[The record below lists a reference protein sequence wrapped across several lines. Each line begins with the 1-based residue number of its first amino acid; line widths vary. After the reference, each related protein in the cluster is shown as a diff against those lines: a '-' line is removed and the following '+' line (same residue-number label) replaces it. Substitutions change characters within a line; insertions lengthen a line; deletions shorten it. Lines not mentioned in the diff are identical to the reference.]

1 MHGIISKKK
10 SDTSDARSCG
20 AVGIAALAAI
30 RRARG
35 AVRAGVAAVVPGRAE
50 RSAETQVVQLLPT
63 VALAPRAAAAA
74 RAGAAAGARAHGSG
88 DGGWEFGVADV
99 WRAMLSEPLP
109 GTLAILLLLTQT
121 REIIL
126 QESIIQVTV
135 TCKVMWTIPVR
146 TTRTH
151 E

>member
-1 MHGIISKKK
+1 MVRNSHNTLGG
-10 SDTSDARSCG
+10 TCG

-50 RSAETQVVQLLPT
+50 RSAETQVQLLPT
-63 VALAPRAAAAA
+63 VTLAPRAAAAA

-88 DGGWEFGVADV
+88 GGWEFGAADV

-109 GTLAILLLLTQT
+109 GTLAILLLLT
-121 REIIL
+121 
-126 QESIIQVTV
+126 
-135 TCKVMWTIPVR
+135 
-146 TTRTH
+146 
-151 E
+151 

>member
-50 RSAETQVVQLLPT
+50 RSAEIQVQVLPT

-88 DGGWEFGVADV
+88 GGWEFGAADV
-99 WRAMLSEPLP
+99 WRAMLCEPLP